1 MTKDFKNNRI
11 KEIAKYIRPYKKI
24 ADVGCDH
31 GYLIVEAFK
40 NHEIDYA
47 IAIDNK
53 QGPLDSAKYNI
64 LKYGFNNN
72 VRFSLSSGISDID
85 DDTEVVIIAGMGGLL
100 INQIIKDD
108 IDKLMNVKRLVIEA
122 NRNQYDCR
130 KYLSSIG
137 YYISDE
143 EIVLEN
149 NKFYQIII
157 FEKNNELINNYS
169 EQELLY
175 GPILLKERK
184 PLFIEMLKDEYNKL
198 LSINNHQNIE
208 NVYNKIKLLK
218 GIINDED

>member
-100 INQIIKDD
+100 INAFSATG
-108 IDKLMNVKRLVIEA
+108 M
-122 NRNQYDCR
+122 
-130 KYLSSIG
+130 
-137 YYISDE
+137 
-143 EIVLEN
+143 
-149 NKFYQIII
+149 III
-157 FEKNNELINNYS
+157 VGVALEVEKQLQTQMMMKNYK
-169 EQELLY
+169 
-175 GPILLKERK
+175 GFLK
-184 PLFIEMLKDEYNKL
+184 
-198 LSINNHQNIE
+198 
-208 NVYNKIKLLK
+208 
-218 GIINDED
+218 